1 MQIWSEGFVAT
12 GESGPAFCHGEAPGS
27 SLQEAC
33 DKLAERDP
41 KFRAHYD
48 RQRMTFWGC
57 RLFDNEAD
65 ARRSYG

>member
-12 GESGPAFCHGEAPGS
+12 GESGTAFHHGDAAGAT
-27 SLQEAC
+27 LQEAC
-33 DKLAERDP
+33 DALAARDP

-48 RQRMTFWGC
+48 RTRMTFWGC
-57 RLFDNEAD
+57 RLFDNETD